1 MRVGPLLSTL
11 TPTRRKV
18 EDPENGSCWDGMR
31 RERERFSGIDVGE
44 EGGEENADD
53 FQFSYFQDPKPEEGR
68 TASVIMIFFMPQTA
82 SDYRHHPF

>member
-18 EDPENGSCWDGMR
+18 EDPENGSCCAGMR

-44 EGGEENADD
+44 GGGEENADD
-53 FQFSYFQDPKPEEGR
+53 FQFSYSQDSKPEEGR
-68 TASVIMIFFMPQTA
+68 TASVIMIFARPRRNFCA
-82 SDYRHHPF
+82 AEI